1 MLKIYSYL
9 YKSVMLLLISAF
21 ALTASAQA
29 DRKFIRNGNRL
40 YRQQQFA
47 KAEAEY
53 RKALSAN
60 SRNTQASYN
69 LGCALLQ
76 QQKDSAAIAQF
87 ENAGKAE
94 TSKRRK
100 AMAYHN
106 MGVICQKHQMFSEA
120 IEAYKE
126 SLRNNPSDNE
136 TRYNLELCRRQL
148 KNQKKNDKNQ
158 NKNKKEDKN
167 KDKQKEQQQKQ
178 DKKQNDKQQKQQQP
192 QQQMSKENAEQML
205 NAAMQEEKATQQKL
219 KQKQQQPQR
228 RKLDQN
234 W

>member
-9 YKSVMLLLISAF
+9 YKSVMLLLMSAF

-148 KNQKKNDKNQ
+148 KNQKKNDK
-158 NKNKKEDKN
+158 
-167 KDKQKEQQQKQ
+167 
-178 DKKQNDKQQKQQQP
+178 QQKQQQP

-205 NAAMQEEKATQQKL
+205 NAAMQEEKATQQRL

>member
-9 YKSVMLLLISAF
+9 YTSVMLLLMSAF

-126 SLRNNPSDNE
+126 SLRNNPDNE

-158 NKNKKEDKN
+158 NKKEDKN

-178 DKKQNDKQQKQQQP
+178 NKQKNDKQQKQQQP

-205 NAAMQEEKATQQKL
+205 NAAMQEEKATQQRL
-219 KQKQQQPQR
+219 KQKQQQPQL

>member
-9 YKSVMLLLISAF
+9 YKSVMLLLMSAF

-158 NKNKKEDKN
+158 NKKKIRIKTSKKSNSKN
-167 KDKQKEQQQKQ
+167 KINKRTTS
-178 DKKQNDKQQKQQQP
+178 NR
-192 QQQMSKENAEQML
+192 SSSSL
-205 NAAMQEEKATQQKL
+205 NN
-219 KQKQQQPQR
+219 R
-228 RKLDQN
+228 
-234 W
+234 

>member
-1 MLKIYSYL
+1 M
-9 YKSVMLLLISAF
+9 SAF

-158 NKNKKEDKN
+158 NKKEDK
-167 KDKQKEQQQKQ
+167 KKEQQQKQ
-178 DKKQNDKQQKQQQP
+178 NKQKNDKQQKLQQP
-192 QQQMSKENAEQML
+192 QQQMSKENAVQML
-205 NAAMQEEKATQQKL
+205 NAAMQEEKATQQRL
-219 KQKQQQPQR
+219 KQKQQQPQL